1 MARSS
6 RSALMAPCLSSRSL
20 CRGRD
25 MSRKW
30 PAILVLALV
39 LGVEGCTLPAVGG
52 SKAGGAPVPVTLR
65 LANVTSDLFANSP
78 TAANSSGASQRSRG
92 TDPDAGDRPVGGYDA
107 GN

>member
-1 MARSS
+1 M
-6 RSALMAPCLSSRSL
+6 SL
-20 CRGRD
+20 
-25 MSRKW
+25 KW

-78 TAANSSGASQRSRG
+78 TAAEFIRRVATLSGDRSRS
-92 TDPDAGDRPVGGYDA
+92 R
-107 GN
+107 